1 MSEEKWSERDPSR
14 DFHQLLDDEGHL
26 LDGADVPSLEDDELV
41 DFYRIMVATRRL
53 EDTMLDMQRSGE
65 ASLVAREL
73 GEEATPLGA
82 AAALD
87 EDDWLF
93 YTYRQNAALLHWDVP
108 MAKIILGTTGQ
119 EPETI
124 AEGLDDWESPLNFSP
139 DYTPVAVNVT
149 NAAGSAM
156 TDRFRERDT
165 VSMVFIGDGSTSE
178 GSFHDGMNF
187 AGVFD
192 APAVIVVQNNQWAI
206 SEPSQRQTAAETF
219 AQKAEAYGVP
229 HERVDGNDV
238 LAVYDAASEAVER
251 AREGGGPTLVEC
263 VTYRMGNHN
272 TSDNADLYRDES
284 ELKDEWEGRD
294 PIDRFSTYLGN
305 RNLLDDDRREE
316 IRNEID
322 DEVDDAVETARSVPD
337 TDPMRMFDHHLH
349 GTSWR
354 EAHQRTEFQ
363 REQEGK
369 NPFTDFTGDEFDT
382 EQWEGH
388 GPDLDVEIAPLDP
401 DEDDVETED
410 WNIVTAVNRTLH
422 QEMSRDDAMRIL
434 GYDIGPIGGVFRA
447 TEGLLDEFGSNRV
460 IDTPLSENGIVGTAV
475 GMAMRDDRPVPEI
488 QFKGFSYPAFGQFM
502 YAVAKM
508 YERTGGDIELP
519 MTIRMP
525 YGGGIKALEY
535 HQESTETFEIH
546 APGVRV
552 LCPSTPYQA
561 KGLLASSIRCDD
573 PVVFMEPK
581 HIYRGF
587 DEPVPTEEY
596 TLPLDEARTV
606 REGEDVTVLTW
617 GAMVRHAE
625 SAAEEVDADVEVI
638 DLVTLSPLDV
648 ETILESVK
656 KTGRCVVVHEARRT
670 LGLGAELSALVN
682 EYALDRLKAPV
693 KRATGYDVHF
703 PDNDIEDDYLT
714 DAERATFA
722 IEAVMSYEY

>member
-1 MSEEKWSERDPSR
+1 MSEETWSESGQPR
-14 DFHQLLDDEGHL
+14 DFRQLLDEDGGL
-26 LDGADVPSLEDDELV
+26 LDGADVPDLTDDDLV
-41 DFYRIMVATRRL
+41 DFYRTMVATRTL
-53 EDTMLDMQRSGE
+53 EDKMLNMQRSGE
-65 ASLVAREL
+65 ASLVARSR

-82 AAALD
+82 AAALH
-87 EDDWLF
+87 EDDWVF
-93 YTYRQNAALLHWDVP
+93 YTYRQNSALLHWDVP

-124 AEGLDDWESPLNFSP
+124 AEELGDWESPVNFSP
-139 DYTPVAVNVT
+139 DYTPVGVNVT

-156 TDRFRERDT
+156 TDAFRDRET

-192 APAVIVVQNNQWAI
+192 APVVVVVQNNQWAI
-206 SEPSQRQTAAETF
+206 SEPTKRQTAADTF

-251 AREGGGPTLVEC
+251 AREGGGPTLIEC

-272 TSDNADLYRDES
+272 TSDNADLYRE
-284 ELKDEWEGRD
+284 EEGLKEEWAERD
-294 PIDRFSTYLGN
+294 PINRFATYLSN
-305 RNLLDDDRREE
+305 QNLLDDDRREGIQSE
-316 IRNEID
+316 VD
-322 DEVDDAVETARSVPD
+322 SEVDDAVETARSVPD
-337 TDPMRMFDHHLH
+337 TDPMQMFDHHLH

-354 EAHQRTEFQ
+354 EAHQRTELQ
-363 REQEGK
+363 REHEGK
-369 NPFTDFTGDEFDT
+369 NPFTDFTGDAFDI
-382 EQWEGH
+382 EQWTEH
-388 GPDLDVEIAPLDP
+388 GPDLDLDVSPLDTD
-401 DEDDVETED
+401 DEGVEAEEQ
-410 WNIVTAVNRTLH
+410 NVVTAVNRTLH
-422 QEMSRDDAMRIL
+422 QEMDRDEAVRVL
-434 GYDIGPIGGVFRA
+434 GYDIGPLGGVYRA
-447 TEGLLDEFGSNRV
+447 TEGLLDEFGEERL
-460 IDTPLSENGIVGTAV
+460 IDTPLSENGIIGTAA

-488 QFKGFSYPAFGQFM
+488 EFMGFFYPAVGQFM
-502 YAVAKM
+502 YAVVKM
-508 YERTGGDIELP
+508 YERTGGDIEMP

-535 HQESTETFEIH
+535 HQESTETLEIH

-552 LCPSTPYQA
+552 VCPSTPYQT

-581 HIYRGF
+581 RIYRGI
-587 DEPVPTEEY
+587 EEAVPTDEY
-596 TLPLDEARTV
+596 TLSLNEARIV
-606 REGEDVTVLTW
+606 RRGEDVTVLTW
-617 GAMVRHAE
+617 GAMVSHAE
-625 SAAEEVDADVEVI
+625 SAADAVDADVEIV
-638 DLVTLSPLDV
+638 DLVSLSPLDV
-648 ETILESVK
+648 ETILGSVE

-703 PDNDIEDDYLT
+703 PNNDIEDDYLT
-714 DAERATFA
+714 DAERAEHV
-722 IEAVMSYEY
+722 IEAVMSYEF

>member
-1 MSEEKWSERDPSR
+1 
-14 DFHQLLDDEGHL
+14 
-26 LDGADVPSLEDDELV
+26 
-41 DFYRIMVATRRL
+41 
-53 EDTMLDMQRSGE
+53 MLNLQRSGE
-65 ASLVAREL
+65 ASLVARER

-82 AAALD
+82 AAALS
-87 EDDWLF
+87 EGDWIF

-108 MAKIILGTTGQ
+108 MAKIVAGTTGQ

-124 AEGLDDWESPLNFSP
+124 AEGLDDWESPVNFSP
-139 DYTPVAVNVT
+139 DYTPVGVNVT

-156 TDRFRERDT
+156 TDHFRDRDT
-165 VSMVFIGDGSTSE
+165 VSLAFIGDGSTSE
-178 GSFHDGMNF
+178 GSFHDGLNF

-192 APAVIVVQNNQWAI
+192 APLVVVVQNNGWAI
-206 SEPSQRQTAAETF
+206 SEPSERQTGAETF
-219 AQKAEAYGVP
+219 AQKAEAYGIP

-238 LAVYDAASEAVER
+238 LAVYDATSRAVER
-251 AREGGGPTLVEC
+251 ARDGGGPTLIEC

-272 TSDNADLYRDES
+272 TSDNADLYRDD
-284 ELKDEWEGRD
+284 ELKSEWADRD
-294 PIDRFSTYLGN
+294 PIERLSTYLGH

-316 IRNEID
+316 IRDEID
-322 DEVDDAVETARSVPD
+322 AEVNDAVEEARSVSE

-354 EAHQRTEFQ
+354 EAHQRAEFQ
-363 REQEGK
+363 REQNGE
-369 NPFTDFTGDEFDT
+369 NPFTDFSGDAFDT
-382 EQWEGH
+382 EQWDDY
-388 GPDLDVEIAPLDP
+388 GPDLGVDFEPLNS
-401 DEDDVETED
+401 DDDGVETED
-410 WNIVTAVNRTLH
+410 MNIVTAVNRALH
-422 QEMSRDDAMRIL
+422 QEMERDEDTRVL
-434 GYDIGPIGGVFRA
+434 GYDIGMLGGVFRA
-447 TEGLLDEFGSNRV
+447 TEGLLDEFGPDRV

-488 QFKGFSYPAFGQFM
+488 EFMGFFYPAFGQFM

-552 LCPSTPYQA
+552 ICPSTPYQA

-581 HIYRGF
+581 RIYRGF
-587 DEPVPTEEY
+587 DDPVPTDEY

-606 REGEDVTVLTW
+606 EEGSDVTVLTW

-625 SAAEEVDADVEVI
+625 SAAEEVDADVEII

-656 KTGRCVVVHEARRT
+656 KTGRCVVLHEARRT

-703 PDNDIEDDYLT
+703 PDNDIEDDYLP
-714 DAERATFA
+714 DAERAKHA
-722 IEAVMSYEY
+722 IEAVMSYEF

>member
-1 MSEEKWSERDPSR
+1 MSEETWDEAARSR
-14 DFHQLLDDEGHL
+14 DFHQLLDDDGGV
-26 LDGADVPSLEDDELV
+26 LDGADVPDLGDDELLGL
-41 DFYRIMVATRRL
+41 YRTMVGTRTL
-53 EDTMLDMQRSGE
+53 EDTMLNLQRSGE
-65 ASLVAREL
+65 ASLVARER

-82 AAALD
+82 ATALSKG
-87 EDDWLF
+87 DWIF

-108 MAKIILGTTGQ
+108 MAKIVAGTTGQ

-124 AEGLDDWESPLNFSP
+124 AEGLDDWESPVNFSP
-139 DYTPVAVNVT
+139 DYTPVGVNVT

-156 TDRFRERDT
+156 TDRFRDRDT
-165 VSMVFIGDGSTSE
+165 VSMAFIGDGSTSE
-178 GSFHDGMNF
+178 GSFHDGLNF

-192 APAVIVVQNNQWAI
+192 APLVVVVQNNGWAI
-206 SEPSQRQTAAETF
+206 SEPSERQTGAETF
-219 AQKAEAYGVP
+219 AQKAEAYGIP

-238 LAVYDAASEAVER
+238 LAVYDAASRAVER
-251 AREGGGPTLVEC
+251 ARDGGGPTLIEC

-272 TSDNADLYRDES
+272 TSDNADLYRDD
-284 ELKDEWEGRD
+284 ELKSEWADRD
-294 PIDRFSTYLGN
+294 PIERLSTYLGH

-316 IRNEID
+316 IRDEID
-322 DEVDDAVETARSVPD
+322 AAVNDAVEEARSVSK

-354 EAHQRTEFQ
+354 EAHQRAEFQ
-363 REQEGK
+363 RERNGE
-369 NPFTDFTGDEFDT
+369 NPFTDFSGDAFDT
-382 EQWEGH
+382 EQWDDH
-388 GPDLDVEIAPLDP
+388 GPDLGVDFEPLNSD
-401 DEDDVETED
+401 DDDVETED
-410 WNIVTAVNRTLH
+410 MNVVTAVNRALH
-422 QEMSRDDAMRIL
+422 QEMERDDDTRIL
-434 GYDIGPIGGVFRA
+434 GYDIGMLGGVFRA
-447 TEGLLDEFGSNRV
+447 TEGLLDEFGPDRV

-488 QFKGFSYPAFGQFM
+488 EFMGFFYPAFGQFM

-581 HIYRGF
+581 RIYRGF
-587 DEPVPTEEY
+587 DDPVPTDEY
-596 TLPLDEARTV
+596 TLPLDEARIV
-606 REGEDVTVLTW
+606 EEGSDVTVLTW

-656 KTGRCVVVHEARRT
+656 KTGRCVVLHEARRT

-703 PDNDIEDDYLT
+703 PNNDIEDDYLP
-714 DAERATFA
+714 DAERAKYA
-722 IEAVMSYEY
+722 IEAVMSYEF

>member
-1 MSEEKWSERDPSR
+1 M
-14 DFHQLLDDEGHL
+14 
-26 LDGADVPSLEDDELV
+26 
-41 DFYRIMVATRRL
+41 
-53 EDTMLDMQRSGE
+53 
-65 ASLVAREL
+65 
-73 GEEATPLGA
+73 
-82 AAALD
+82 
-87 EDDWLF
+87 
-93 YTYRQNAALLHWDVP
+93 
-108 MAKIILGTTGQ
+108 
-119 EPETI
+119 
-124 AEGLDDWESPLNFSP
+124 
-139 DYTPVAVNVT
+139 
-149 NAAGSAM
+149 
-156 TDRFRERDT
+156 
-165 VSMVFIGDGSTSE
+165 
-178 GSFHDGMNF
+178 
-187 AGVFD
+187 
-192 APAVIVVQNNQWAI
+192 
-206 SEPSQRQTAAETF
+206 
-219 AQKAEAYGVP
+219 
-229 HERVDGNDV
+229 
-238 LAVYDAASEAVER
+238 
-251 AREGGGPTLVEC
+251 
-263 VTYRMGNHN
+263 
-272 TSDNADLYRDES
+272 
-284 ELKDEWEGRD
+284 
-294 PIDRFSTYLGN
+294 
-305 RNLLDDDRREE
+305 
-316 IRNEID
+316 
-322 DEVDDAVETARSVPD
+322 
-337 TDPMRMFDHHLH
+337 
-349 GTSWR
+349 
-354 EAHQRTEFQ
+354 
-363 REQEGK
+363 
-369 NPFTDFTGDEFDT
+369 
-382 EQWEGH
+382 
-388 GPDLDVEIAPLDP
+388 APLDP

-422 QEMSRDDAMRIL
+422 QEMDRDDAIRIL

-508 YERTGGDIELP
+508 YERTGGDTELP

-581 HIYRGF
+581 RIYRGF

-625 SAAEEVDADVEVI
+625 SAAEEVDADVEII